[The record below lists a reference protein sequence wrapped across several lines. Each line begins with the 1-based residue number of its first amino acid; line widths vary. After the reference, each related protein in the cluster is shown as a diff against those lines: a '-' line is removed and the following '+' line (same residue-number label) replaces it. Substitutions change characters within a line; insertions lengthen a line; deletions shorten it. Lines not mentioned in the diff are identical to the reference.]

1 MIGSGLN
8 WRSDTSDLR
17 FYSATVIQNPDRERF
32 NLDIVNNLSLILS
45 HLGSVCSC
53 KGGMWRARDVE
64 RRELVRRRS
73 SNKSLEN
80 PPILTVFSQAR
91 LVADSWCG
99 FLSTESGSFSLT
111 VTLLLL
117 TLTLP
122 QCAFDRIFKHTWDKK
137 ECRLSLEKTT
147 FLVTTKHINYRVCWE
162 TLTHLWASEDWLK
175 TIQHSKLALEY
186 QMTLAH

>member
-1 MIGSGLN
+1 M
-8 WRSDTSDLR
+8 
-17 FYSATVIQNPDRERF
+17 F

-64 RRELVRRRS
+64 KRELVRRRS

-122 QCAFDRIFKHTWDKK
+122 QCAPARNPIPQA
-137 ECRLSLEKTT
+137 
-147 FLVTTKHINYRVCWE
+147 HI
-162 TLTHLWASEDWLK
+162 LT
-175 TIQHSKLALEY
+175 
-186 QMTLAH
+186 

>member
-1 MIGSGLN
+1 M
-8 WRSDTSDLR
+8 
-17 FYSATVIQNPDRERF
+17 IQNPDRERF
-32 NLDIVNNLSLILS
+32 NLDIVDNLNPIPS

-64 RRELVRRRS
+64 KRELVRRRS

-99 FLSTESGSFSLT
+99 FLLTESGSFSLT

-117 TLTLP
+117 LTLTLP
-122 QCAFDRIFKHTWDKK
+122 QCAPARNPIPQA
-137 ECRLSLEKTT
+137 
-147 FLVTTKHINYRVCWE
+147 HI
-162 TLTHLWASEDWLK
+162 LT
-175 TIQHSKLALEY
+175 
-186 QMTLAH
+186 